1 MEEIKKLIGSLST
14 LADNAVDIYTPI
26 VNDLITSNCK
36 DVNKIELTLDYMLGY
51 CFHKEM
57 LMLYRKLCRHLY
69 GLDQDSAVFYVNHY
83 REMFDEDSS
92 QKFEPIV

>member
-1 MEEIKKLIGSLST
+1 
-14 LADNAVDIYTPI
+14 
-26 VNDLITSNCK
+26 
-36 DVNKIELTLDYMLGY
+36 
-51 CFHKEM
+51 M

-92 QKFEPIV
+92 QKFEPMVWKCQVYCSINLT

>member
-1 MEEIKKLIGSLST
+1 
-14 LADNAVDIYTPI
+14 
-26 VNDLITSNCK
+26 
-36 DVNKIELTLDYMLGY
+36 
-51 CFHKEM
+51 M

-92 QKFEPIV
+92 QKFEPIISLPIRSCISLNALCGYDW